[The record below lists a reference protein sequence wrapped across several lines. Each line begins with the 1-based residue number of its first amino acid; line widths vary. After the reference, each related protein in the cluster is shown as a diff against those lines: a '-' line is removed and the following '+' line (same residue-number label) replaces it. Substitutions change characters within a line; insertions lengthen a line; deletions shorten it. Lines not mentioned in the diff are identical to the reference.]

1 MDLLPI
7 IIIVSMLGFFITLAT
22 ILFTW
27 QFLKARERRRKR
39 RQSTGSTHRPPRQ
52 LTLRSGQVI
61 PKSEA
66 QDTASTRDPISVDLP
81 SPGLQPAPTYK
92 VTCEADVKEK
102 PIAGAKITA
111 HEHGRPP
118 ILADLEA
125 QYQDA
130 DRDEKTSSEPI
141 RWKEQLTVA
150 KARARSIPP
159 SIGSERNGSLTIPR
173 PALVTI
179 ESRRPSAS
187 RSIESKRS
195 RSTVSKGRESQTR
208 RSSKEIS
215 DSLEKAFSGP
225 GMLGDDV
232 PELPSMPV
240 GAGIRN
246 SSTYAGDSNG
256 TSERRVSAKTF
267 DSVKASSRAIGTIQ
281 RPSPLFSGV
290 SYGPHVRFARKEDVN
305 RISFLSTSNSMSST
319 ATSPQLSPTSPT
331 SPTYPTLS
339 PNLQLQP
346 YEPPSTDLLSPPIIL
361 TPPPLR
367 DTPPH
372 LATPEFGESSFFDTG
387 SSSDN
392 FRPAPPQRGVSV
404 MSNRSA
410 LTIASSDISTNWT
423 IGNAQVVNIYPSV
436 AQTRSP
442 PPYAR
447 TLRSKYGRYP
457 RGRRD
462 KALPV
467 VPNSPLS
474 KSDFGP
480 L

>member
-1 MDLLPI
+1 
-7 IIIVSMLGFFITLAT
+7 MLGFFLTLAT

-27 QFLKARERRRKR
+27 QFLKARERRRRR

-66 QDTASTRDPISVDLP
+66 QDTASTRDPVSVDLP
-81 SPGLQPAPTYK
+81 SPDLQPAPTYK
-92 VTCEADVKEK
+92 VTCEAG
-102 PIAGAKITA
+102 AGRKSLSAAKIAA

-125 QYQDA
+125 QYQNV
-130 DRDEKTSSEPI
+130 DRHEKTSSEPPRGKEHLMI
-141 RWKEQLTVA
+141 RKS
-150 KARARSIPP
+150 RAQSIPP
-159 SIGSERNGSLTIPR
+159 GVRSNRKGSLTIPR
-173 PALVTI
+173 PALVNI

-187 RSIESKRS
+187 ESKRS
-195 RSTVSKGRESQTR
+195 RSTASKGQDPQTR
-208 RSSKEIS
+208 RSSREIS

-225 GMLGDDV
+225 GLMGDDV

-240 GAGIRN
+240 GAVIRN
-246 SSTYAGDSNG
+246 NSTYTRDS
-256 TSERRVSAKTF
+256 SRARERHMSAKTF
-267 DSVKASSRAIGTIQ
+267 DSAKASSRTISEAIQ
-281 RPSPLFSGV
+281 KPSHLFSGV
-290 SYGPHVRFARKEDVN
+290 SYGPHVRFTEKEDVN

-319 ATSPQLSPTSPT
+319 ATSPQLSPISPT
-331 SPTYPTLS
+331 CPTMSTKLD
-339 PNLQLQP
+339 LEP
-346 YEPPSTDLLSPPIIL
+346 YQPPSTDILSPRIISTL
-361 TPPPLR
+361 PPLR

-372 LATPEFGESSFFDTG
+372 LATPEFGEISFFDSG

-392 FRPAPPQRGVSV
+392 SRPAPPQRGVSV
-404 MSNRSA
+404 MSNRSV
-410 LTIASSDISTNWT
+410 LTIASSEISTNWT

-474 KSDFGP
+474 KSLLG
-480 L
+480 LV

>member
-1 MDLLPI
+1 
-7 IIIVSMLGFFITLAT
+7 MLGFFITLAT

-39 RQSTGSTHRPPRQ
+39 RQSSGATHRPPRQ
-52 LTLRSGQVI
+52 LILRSGQVI

-66 QDTASTRDPISVDLP
+66 QDTASTRDPVSVDLP
-81 SPGLQPAPTYK
+81 SPGLQPAPTYT
-92 VTCEADVKEK
+92 VTCEAGARRKSQS
-102 PIAGAKITA
+102 GAKIAA
-111 HEHGRPP
+111 HEHGQPP

-125 QYQDA
+125 QYQNV
-130 DRDEKTSSEPI
+130 DRHEKTSSETP
-141 RWKEQLTVA
+141 RGKEHLMIT
-150 KARARSIPP
+150 KARAQSIPP
-159 SIGSERNGSLTIPR
+159 GIGSDRKGSLTIPR
-173 PALVTI
+173 PALVNI

-187 RSIESKRS
+187 KSIESKRS
-195 RSTVSKGRESQTR
+195 RSTASKGQDSQTR

-215 DSLEKAFSGP
+215 DSLKKAFSGP
-225 GMLGDDV
+225 GTLGDDV

-240 GAGIRN
+240 GAVIRK
-246 SSTYAGDSNG
+246 SSTYAGDSNR
-256 TSERRVSAKTF
+256 TSERRISAKTF
-267 DSVKASSRAIGTIQ
+267 DSAKASSRAISEAIQ
-281 RPSPLFSGV
+281 KPSQLFSGV
-290 SYGPHVRFARKEDVN
+290 SYGPHVRFAQKEDVN
-305 RISFLSTSNSMSST
+305 RISFLSTSNSMSSIT
-319 ATSPQLSPTSPT
+319 TSPQLSPISPT
-331 SPTYPTLS
+331 CPPLS
-339 PNLQLQP
+339 SNLDLEP
-346 YEPPSTDLLSPPIIL
+346 YEPPSTDILSPIIIS

-367 DTPPH
+367 DAPPH
-372 LATPEFGESSFFDTG
+372 LALPEFGESSFFDSG

-392 FRPAPPQRGVSV
+392 SRPAPPQRGVSV
-404 MSNRSA
+404 MSNRSV
-410 LTIASSDISTNWT
+410 LTIASSEISTNWT

-436 AQTRSP
+436 AQARSP

-474 KSDFGP
+474 KSELGP

>member
-39 RQSTGSTHRPPRQ
+39 RQSAGSTHRAPRQ

-66 QDTASTRDPISVDLP
+66 QDTASTRDPVSVDLP
-81 SPGLQPAPTYK
+81 SPGLQPAPTYT
-92 VTCEADVKEK
+92 VTCEAGARKK
-102 PIAGAKITA
+102 SLSGAKIAA
-111 HEHGRPP
+111 HEHGQPP

-125 QYQDA
+125 QYQNV
-130 DRDEKTSSEPI
+130 DRHEKTPSEQP
-141 RWKEQLTVA
+141 RGKEHLMIT
-150 KARARSIPP
+150 KARAQSIPP
-159 SIGSERNGSLTIPR
+159 GIGSGRKGSLTIPR
-173 PALVTI
+173 PALVNI
-179 ESRRPSAS
+179 ELRRPSAS
-187 RSIESKRS
+187 RSVESKRS
-195 RSTVSKGRESQTR
+195 RSTGSKGQDSQTR
-208 RSSKEIS
+208 RSSREIS

-232 PELPSMPV
+232 PELPSIPV
-240 GAGIRN
+240 GSVIRN
-246 SSTYAGDSNG
+246 SSTNAGDGNR

-267 DSVKASSRAIGTIQ
+267 DSAETRSRATSETIQ
-281 RPSPLFSGV
+281 KPSPSFSGV
-290 SYGPHVRFARKEDVN
+290 SYGPHVRFTQKEDVN
-305 RISFLSTSNSMSST
+305 RVSFLSTSNSMSST
-319 ATSPQLSPTSPT
+319 ATSPQLSPISPT
-331 SPTYPTLS
+331 CPTLS
-339 PNLQLQP
+339 SNLDLEP
-346 YEPPSTDLLSPPIIL
+346 YKPPSTDIVSPPIIT

-372 LATPEFGESSFFDTG
+372 LATPEFGESSFFDSG

-392 FRPAPPQRGVSV
+392 SRPAPPQRGVSV
-404 MSNRSA
+404 MSNRSV

-436 AQTRSP
+436 AQARSP

-474 KSDFGP
+474 ISELGP

>member
-27 QFLKARERRRKR
+27 QFLKARERRKKR

-81 SPGLQPAPTYK
+81 SPGLQPAPTYM
-92 VTCEADVKEK
+92 VTCEAGAKEK
-102 PIAGAKITA
+102 PIPGAKVAA

-125 QYQDA
+125 QYKNA
-130 DRDEKTSSEPI
+130 DRNEKTSSEPI
-141 RWKEQLTVA
+141 RWKEPLTVA
-150 KARARSIPP
+150 KARAQSIPP
-159 SIGSERNGSLTIPR
+159 SIGSDRKGSLTIPR

-187 RSIESKRS
+187 RSVESKRS
-195 RSTVSKGRESQTR
+195 RSTASKGRESQTR
-208 RSSKEIS
+208 RPSMEIG

-225 GMLGDDV
+225 GMLGDEV

-240 GAGIRN
+240 GAVVRN
-246 SSTYAGDSNG
+246 NSTYAGDSNG
-256 TSERRVSAKTF
+256 TSERRVSAKTL

-281 RPSPLFSGV
+281 RPTPLFSGV
-290 SYGPHVRFARKEDVN
+290 SYGPHVRFAQKEDAN

-331 SPTYPTLS
+331 YPTLS
-339 PNLQLQP
+339 RNLELRP
-346 YEPPSTDLLSPPIIL
+346 YEPPSTDRLSPPIIL

-372 LATPEFGESSFFDTG
+372 LATPEFGESSFFDSG
-387 SSSDN
+387 SSSD
-392 FRPAPPQRGVSV
+392 FIRPAPPQRGVSV
-404 MSNRSA
+404 MSNRSV

>member
-81 SPGLQPAPTYK
+81 SPGLQPTPTYM
-92 VTCEADVKEK
+92 VTCEAGAKEK
-102 PIAGAKITA
+102 SIAGAKIAA

-125 QYQDA
+125 QYHNT
-130 DRDEKTSSEPI
+130 DRNEKTSSEPI

-150 KARARSIPP
+150 KARAQSIPP
-159 SIGSERNGSLTIPR
+159 SIGSERKGSLTIPR

-195 RSTVSKGRESQTR
+195 RSTASKGRESQTR

-215 DSLEKAFSGP
+215 NSLEKAFSGP

-240 GAGIRN
+240 GAVVRN

-256 TSERRVSAKTF
+256 TSERRVSAKTL
-267 DSVKASSRAIGTIQ
+267 DIGKASSRAIGTIQ
-281 RPSPLFSGV
+281 RPSPLFSSV
-290 SYGPHVRFARKEDVN
+290 SYGPHVRFAQKEDVN
-305 RISFLSTSNSMSST
+305 RISFLSTSNSTSST
-319 ATSPQLSPTSPT
+319 ATSPQLSPT

-346 YEPPSTDLLSPPIIL
+346 YEPSSTDILSPPIIV

-367 DTPPH
+367 DTPPY
-372 LATPEFGESSFFDTG
+372 LATPDFGESSFFDSG
-387 SSSDN
+387 SSSN
-392 FRPAPPQRGVSV
+392 NSRPAPPQRGVSV
-404 MSNRSA
+404 MSNRSV

-436 AQTRSP
+436 AQTGSP

>member
-39 RQSTGSTHRPPRQ
+39 RQSSGSTHRPPRQ

-66 QDTASTRDPISVDLP
+66 QDTASTRDPVSVDLP
-81 SPGLQPAPTYK
+81 SPGLQPATTYT
-92 VTCEADVKEK
+92 VTCEAGARRKSLL
-102 PIAGAKITA
+102 GAKIAA

-125 QYQDA
+125 QHQNA
-130 DRDEKTSSEPI
+130 DRNQKTSSQSPPCNEH
-141 RWKEQLTVA
+141 LTIA
-150 KARARSIPP
+150 KARAQSIP
-159 SIGSERNGSLTIPR
+159 SNIGSDRKGSLTIPR
-173 PALVTI
+173 PALVNI

-187 RSIESKRS
+187 RSVESKRS
-195 RSTVSKGRESQTR
+195 RSTASKGRESQTR

-232 PELPSMPV
+232 PELPSIPIDAV
-240 GAGIRN
+240 LRN
-246 SSTYAGDSNG
+246 SSTYAGNSNR
-256 TSERRVSAKTF
+256 TSERRVSAKTL
-267 DSVKASSRAIGTIQ
+267 DSAKLSSRAISETIQ
-281 RPSPLFSGV
+281 KPSPLFSGV
-290 SYGPHVRFARKEDVN
+290 SYGPHVRFAQKEDVN

-319 ATSPQLSPTSPT
+319 ATSPQLSPISPNN
-331 SPTYPTLS
+331 PTLS
-339 PNLQLQP
+339 SNLDLEP
-346 YEPPSTDLLSPPIIL
+346 YEPPSTDILSPPAIP

-372 LATPEFGESSFFDTG
+372 LATPDFGSSFFDSG

-392 FRPAPPQRGVSV
+392 SRPAPPQRGVSV
-404 MSNRSA
+404 MSNRSV
-410 LTIASSDISTNWT
+410 LTIASSEISTNWT

-436 AQTRSP
+436 AQARSP

-474 KSDFGP
+474 KSEFGP

>member
-7 IIIVSMLGFFITLAT
+7 IIILSMLGFFITLAT

-27 QFLKARERRRKR
+27 QFLKARERRRRR

-66 QDTASTRDPISVDLP
+66 QDTASTRDPVSVDLP
-81 SPGLQPAPTYK
+81 SPGLQPVPTYT
-92 VTCEADVKEK
+92 VTCEAGARRISLPGTK
-102 PIAGAKITA
+102 IAA
-111 HEHGRPP
+111 HEPGRPP
-118 ILADLEA
+118 SLADLEA
-125 QYQDA
+125 QYQNVDQH
-130 DRDEKTSSEPI
+130 EKSSSEPP
-141 RWKEQLTVA
+141 RDKERLKITN
-150 KARARSIPP
+150 ARAQSVPP
-159 SIGSERNGSLTIPR
+159 GIVSNRKGSLTIPR
-173 PALVTI
+173 PALVNI

-187 RSIESKRS
+187 KSVGSKRS
-195 RSTVSKGRESQTR
+195 RSTASRGRDSQTR
-208 RSSKEIS
+208 RSSREIS
-215 DSLEKAFSGP
+215 NSLEKAFSGP
-225 GMLGDDV
+225 GLLGEDV

-240 GAGIRN
+240 GAVMRN
-246 SSTYAGDSNG
+246 SSTYTGDSSR
-256 TSERRVSAKTF
+256 TTERRMSAKTF
-267 DSVKASSRAIGTIQ
+267 DSANARSRAISEAIQ
-281 RPSPLFSGV
+281 KPSHLFSGV
-290 SYGPHVRFARKEDVN
+290 SYGPHVRFAQKEDVN

-319 ATSPQLSPTSPT
+319 TTSPQLSPISPT
-331 SPTYPTLS
+331 CPTLS
-339 PNLQLQP
+339 SELDLEP
-346 YEPPSTDLLSPPIIL
+346 YKPPRSDILSTTIIS
-361 TPPPLR
+361 TPSPLR

-372 LATPEFGESSFFDTG
+372 LATPDFGERSFFDSG

-392 FRPAPPQRGVSV
+392 SRPAPPQRGVSV
-404 MSNRSA
+404 MSNRSV
-410 LTIASSDISTNWT
+410 LTIASSEISTNWT

-436 AQTRSP
+436 AQARSP

-474 KSDFGP
+474 MSELGP
-480 L
+480 V

>member
-81 SPGLQPAPTYK
+81 SPGLQPAPTYT
-92 VTCEADVKEK
+92 VTYE
-102 PIAGAKITA
+102 AGAKEESILGTRIAA
-111 HEHGRPP
+111 HDHGRPP

-125 QYQDA
+125 QYQNA
-130 DRDEKTSSEPI
+130 DRDEKTSSEPT

-150 KARARSIPP
+150 KARAQSIPP
-159 SIGSERNGSLTIPR
+159 SIGSDRKGSLTIPR

-187 RSIESKRS
+187 KSFESKRS
-195 RSTVSKGRESQTR
+195 RSTASKGRESQTR
-208 RSSKEIS
+208 RSSREIS
-215 DSLEKAFSGP
+215 NSLEKAFSGP

-240 GAGIRN
+240 GAVVRK
-246 SSTYAGDSNG
+246 SSTYAGGGNG
-256 TSERRVSAKTF
+256 RSERHMSAKTL
-267 DSVKASSRAIGTIQ
+267 DSVKANSRAVGTIQ
-281 RPSPLFSGV
+281 RPSTLFSGV
-290 SYGPHVRFARKEDVN
+290 SYGPHVRFAQKEDVN

-319 ATSPQLSPTSPT
+319 ATSPQLSPTT
-331 SPTYPTLS
+331 PTYPTLS
-339 PNLQLQP
+339 PNLELQP
-346 YEPPSTDLLSPPIIL
+346 YEPPSTDLLSPPITL

-372 LATPEFGESSFFDTG
+372 LATPEFGESSFFDSG

-392 FRPAPPQRGVSV
+392 PRPAPPQRGVSV
-404 MSNRSA
+404 MSNRSV

>member
-7 IIIVSMLGFFITLAT
+7 IIIVSMLGFFLTLAT

-27 QFLKARERRRKR
+27 QFLKSRERRRRR

-66 QDTASTRDPISVDLP
+66 QDTASTRDPVSVDLP
-81 SPGLQPAPTYK
+81 SPGLQPVPTYT
-92 VTCEADVKEK
+92 VTCEAGARRISLPGTK
-102 PIAGAKITA
+102 IAA
-111 HEHGRPP
+111 HDHGRPP

-125 QYQDA
+125 QYQNVDQ
-130 DRDEKTSSEPI
+130 DEKTSSEQP
-141 RWKEQLTVA
+141 RGKEHLKIT
-150 KARARSIPP
+150 KARAQSIPP
-159 SIGSERNGSLTIPR
+159 GIVSDRKGSLTIPR
-173 PALVTI
+173 PALVNI

-187 RSIESKRS
+187 KSVESKRS
-195 RSTVSKGRESQTR
+195 RSTASKGQDSQTR
-208 RSSKEIS
+208 RSSREIS
-215 DSLEKAFSGP
+215 NSLEKAFSGP
-225 GMLGDDV
+225 GFLGEDV

-240 GAGIRN
+240 GAVMRN
-246 SSTYAGDSNG
+246 SSTYTGNSSR
-256 TSERRVSAKTF
+256 TSERRMSAKTF
-267 DSVKASSRAIGTIQ
+267 DSANARSKAISETIQ
-281 RPSPLFSGV
+281 RPSHLFSGV
-290 SYGPHVRFARKEDVN
+290 SYGPHVRFAQNEDVN

-319 ATSPQLSPTSPT
+319 ATSPQLSPISPT
-331 SPTYPTLS
+331 CPTVSSKLDLEPYKPPPTDILS
-339 PNLQLQP
+339 
-346 YEPPSTDLLSPPIIL
+346 TTIIS

-372 LATPEFGESSFFDTG
+372 LATPEFGESSFFDSG

-392 FRPAPPQRGVSV
+392 SRPAPPQRGVSV
-404 MSNRSA
+404 MSNRSV
-410 LTIASSDISTNWT
+410 LTIASSEISTNWT

-436 AQTRSP
+436 AQARSP

-474 KSDFGP
+474 ISELGP
-480 L
+480 V

>member
-1 MDLLPI
+1 
-7 IIIVSMLGFFITLAT
+7 MLGFFITLAT

-39 RQSTGSTHRPPRQ
+39 RHSTGSTHRPPRQ

-81 SPGLQPAPTYK
+81 SPGLQPAPTYT
-92 VTCEADVKEK
+92 VTREARAREK
-102 PIAGAKITA
+102 SIAGAKIAA
-111 HEHGRPP
+111 HEHGRPR

-130 DRDEKTSSEPI
+130 DRNEKTSSEPI

-150 KARARSIPP
+150 KARAQSIPP
-159 SIGSERNGSLTIPR
+159 SIGSDRKGSLTIPR

-187 RSIESKRS
+187 RSMESKRS
-195 RSTVSKGRESQTR
+195 RSTASKGRESQTR

-215 DSLEKAFSGP
+215 NSLEKAFSGP
-225 GMLGDDV
+225 GRLGDDV

-240 GAGIRN
+240 GAVVRN

-256 TSERRVSAKTF
+256 TGERRVSARTL
-267 DSVKASSRAIGTIQ
+267 DIVKASSRAIGTIQ

-290 SYGPHVRFARKEDVN
+290 SYGPHVRFAQKEDVN
-305 RISFLSTSNSMSST
+305 RISFLSTSNSRSST
-319 ATSPQLSPTSPT
+319 ATSPQLSPT

-346 YEPPSTDLLSPPIIL
+346 HEPTSTDILSPPVIV
-361 TPPPLR
+361 TPPRLR

-372 LATPEFGESSFFDTG
+372 LATPEFGDCSFFDSG
-387 SSSDN
+387 SSSEN
-392 FRPAPPQRGVSV
+392 SRPAPPQRGVSV
-404 MSNRSA
+404 MSNRSV

>member
-66 QDTASTRDPISVDLP
+66 QDTASTRDPVSVDLP
-81 SPGLQPAPTYK
+81 SPGLQTALTYT
-92 VTCEADVKEK
+92 VTCEAGTRRKSLSGAN
-102 PIAGAKITA
+102 IAA

-125 QYQDA
+125 QAQNV
-130 DRDEKTSSEPI
+130 DRHVKISSEPPRAQEHSI
-141 RWKEQLTVA
+141 VT
-150 KARARSIPP
+150 KARAHSITPGM
-159 SIGSERNGSLTIPR
+159 GSDRKGSLTIPR
-173 PALVTI
+173 PALVNI

-187 RSIESKRS
+187 KSVESKRS
-195 RSTVSKGRESQTR
+195 RSTASKGQDSQTR
-208 RSSKEIS
+208 RSSREIS
-215 DSLEKAFSGP
+215 NSLEKAFSGP
-225 GMLGDDV
+225 GLLGDDV

-240 GAGIRN
+240 GAVIRN
-246 SSTYAGDSNG
+246 SSTYTGDSNKM
-256 TSERRVSAKTF
+256 SERRVSAKTF
-267 DSVKASSRAIGTIQ
+267 DSAKASSRAMSEAIQ
-281 RPSPLFSGV
+281 KPSQLFSGV
-290 SYGPHVRFARKEDVN
+290 SYGPHVRFSQKEDVN

-319 ATSPQLSPTSPT
+319 ATSPQLSPISPT
-331 SPTYPTLS
+331 CPTGSSKLDLEPYDPPPTDILSPT
-339 PNLQLQP
+339 
-346 YEPPSTDLLSPPIIL
+346 IISM
-361 TPPPLR
+361 PPPLP

-372 LATPEFGESSFFDTG
+372 LATPEFGEISFFDSG

-392 FRPAPPQRGVSV
+392 SRPAPPPRGVSV
-404 MSNRSA
+404 MSNRSV
-410 LTIASSDISTNWT
+410 LTIASSEISTNWT

-474 KSDFGP
+474 KSDLGP
-480 L
+480 V